1 MVLLFDLPTHD
12 QLDKWQ
18 KIKVLIAPPGTKE
31 ICFDESRLKEEYLN
45 NGFKECCISVAK
57 EYTQSLKNNMQGKRK
72 QYGLKPYVSST
83 IHGAM
88 GDMLQYMATQIS
100 VHDTNFNLW
109 DRGQLTVLLSCT
121 NYRKNS
127 MFIGPKMMH

>member
-18 KIKVLIAPPGTKE
+18 KIKVLIALPGKKKNFFDDTASKE
-31 ICFDESRLKEEYLN
+31 DYLN
-45 NGFKECCISVAK
+45 NGFKECRIGVAK

-72 QYGLKPYVSST
+72 KYGLKPYVSST

-88 GDMLQYMATQIS
+88 GDTLQYMAT
-100 VHDTNFNLW
+100 
-109 DRGQLTVLLSCT
+109 
-121 NYRKNS
+121 
-127 MFIGPKMMH
+127 